1 MSMEFK
7 KFNNKILG
15 HMKTFVLQQTTFWLI
30 LQVVNQSCTFRFE
43 YLFTTLHLFVFA
55 LTGSQLPELQGMW
68 GTIFAVASRVC
79 AAGAYYACL
88 QFASE
93 LFPTEIRGKGSSAF
107 EISGG
112 LGLFIQPQINY
123 LVRISH
129 CAKVQK
135 YNRAKQVSNLWICGA
150 NNVQLNIIEK
160 ELECFTGVV

>member
-1 MSMEFK
+1 
-7 KFNNKILG
+7 
-15 HMKTFVLQQTTFWLI
+15 
-30 LQVVNQSCTFRFE
+30 
-43 YLFTTLHLFVFA
+43 
-55 LTGSQLPELQGMW
+55 MW

-135 YNRAKQVSNLWICGA
+135 YNEAK
-150 NNVQLNIIEK
+150 
-160 ELECFTGVV
+160 

>member
-1 MSMEFK
+1 MYVFYIYFS
-7 KFNNKILG
+7 
-15 HMKTFVLQQTTFWLI
+15 LI
-30 LQVVNQSCTFRFE
+30 
-43 YLFTTLHLFVFA
+43 
-55 LTGSQLPELQGMW
+55 GSQLPDLQGMW

-123 LVRISH
+123 LVRIL
-129 CAKVQK
+129 AL
-135 YNRAKQVSNLWICGA
+135 AKQDLWGLGA
-150 NNVQLNIIEK
+150 ES
-160 ELECFTGVV
+160 

>member
-1 MSMEFK
+1 MAINLRTLTVLYVF
-7 KFNNKILG
+7 IL
-15 HMKTFVLQQTTFWLI
+15 
-30 LQVVNQSCTFRFE
+30 
-43 YLFTTLHLFVFA
+43 YLFFSLI
-55 LTGSQLPELQGMW
+55 GSQLPELQGMW

-123 LVRISH
+123 LVR
-129 CAKVQK
+129 V
-135 YNRAKQVSNLWICGA
+135 Y
-150 NNVQLNIIEK
+150 
-160 ELECFTGVV
+160 

>member
-1 MSMEFK
+1 M
-7 KFNNKILG
+7 
-15 HMKTFVLQQTTFWLI
+15 
-30 LQVVNQSCTFRFE
+30 
-43 YLFTTLHLFVFA
+43 LHIPQCIYFVFVFS
-55 LTGSQLPELQGMW
+55 LIGSQLPELQGMW

-123 LVRISH
+123 LVRVYTPPKPSEISE
-129 CAKVQK
+129 K
-135 YNRAKQVSNLWICGA
+135 IGA
-150 NNVQLNIIEK
+150 HGIFDIP
-160 ELECFTGVV
+160 FTIQSHAESMKKNPGSPLGSTS

>member
-1 MSMEFK
+1 M
-7 KFNNKILG
+7 NDPLPLCI
-15 HMKTFVLQQTTFWLI
+15 TTYTAFHFCGYKPPH
-30 LQVVNQSCTFRFE
+30 STM
-43 YLFTTLHLFVFA
+43 YLFSIYFLYSIFHII
-55 LTGSQLPELQGMW
+55 GSQLPELQGMW

-123 LVRISH
+123 LVRVCH
-129 CAKVQK
+129 VLLQ
-135 YNRAKQVSNLWICGA
+135 
-150 NNVQLNIIEK
+150 
-160 ELECFTGVV
+160 

>member
-1 MSMEFK
+1 MHVRAYCVSF
-7 KFNNKILG
+7 IWLG
-15 HMKTFVLQQTTFWLI
+15 NRVVLGLGDPYKSTSLYHFIYCVSFLRPLTSAYHSVFIYFYFFSLI
-30 LQVVNQSCTFRFE
+30 
-43 YLFTTLHLFVFA
+43 
-55 LTGSQLPELQGMW
+55 GSQLPELQGMW

-123 LVRISH
+123 LVRICH
-129 CAKVQK
+129 VLLQ
-135 YNRAKQVSNLWICGA
+135 
-150 NNVQLNIIEK
+150 
-160 ELECFTGVV
+160 